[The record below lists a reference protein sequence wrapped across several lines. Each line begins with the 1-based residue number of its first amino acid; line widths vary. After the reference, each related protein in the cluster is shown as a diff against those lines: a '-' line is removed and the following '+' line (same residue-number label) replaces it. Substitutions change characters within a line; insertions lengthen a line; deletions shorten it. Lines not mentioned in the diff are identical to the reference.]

1 MCIRDRPV
9 GGVKEKVLAARRAGI
24 KVVVLPKHNEHDLA
38 DIPVLL
44 RDDLTFH
51 FVTEADEV
59 LALALEAAVV
69 VAPPMLTEAPIVV
82 EGAAG

>member
-1 MCIRDRPV
+1 M
-9 GGVKEKVLAARRAGI
+9 
-24 KVVVLPKHNEHDLA
+24 VVLPKHNEHDLA

-59 LALALEAAVV
+59 LALALEAVVPVEVPVVEAPAPEGAVV
-69 VAPPMLTEAPIVV
+69 LDTNLR
-82 EGAAG
+82 